1 MEQSFH
7 KKLMSSI
14 VAENTYIL
22 IFAILMAAALGMI
35 LLFARLMKQEQPSG
49 RKSPYPMILRV
60 LYEVFVTGIT
70 VFPLLGM
77 YGTVKALLSLD
88 FANDLAGT
96 QFKFFDA
103 LTSTAWGIIF
113 AVIFKLINAVVQ
125 PFMERLFAAKP
136 QRTKE
141 AGK

>member
-1 MEQSFH
+1 MENTFH
-7 KKLMSSI
+7 EKLMSSI

-22 IFAILMAAALGMI
+22 IFAIMMGAALGLL
-35 LLFARLMKQEQPSG
+35 LLFSRLMKHEPAGGKQI
-49 RKSPYPMILRV
+49 YPMMLRV
-60 LYEVFVTGIT
+60 IYEVFVTGIT

-88 FANDLAGT
+88 FTNDLAGA

-113 AVIFKLINAVVQ
+113 AIAFKLINAFVQ
-125 PFMERLFAAKP
+125 PFMERLLAAKP
-136 QRTKE
+136 QPRTKE
-141 AGK
+141 ARK